1 MKTIT
6 NTHFKMKTPYIKQQ
20 EKEDKVIKDLRKVI
34 KKHNLSLNEL
44 KKAFGRMEFLWST
57 Y

>member
-1 MKTIT
+1 
-6 NTHFKMKTPYIKQQ
+6 MKTPYIKQQ

-44 KKAFGRMEFLWST
+44 KIAFGRMEFLWST

>member
-1 MKTIT
+1 MPYEI
-6 NTHFKMKTPYIKQQ
+6 NKMN
-20 EKEDKVIKDLRKVI
+20 KVIDDLKKVI

-44 KKAFGRMEFLWST
+44 KNAVVRLEFLWST

>member
-1 MKTIT
+1 MKLT
-6 NTHFKMKTPYIKQQ
+6 YEQ
-20 EKEDKVIKDLRKVI
+20 ELKKSDKVIKDLKKVI

-44 KKAFGRMEFLWST
+44 KTAFGRMEFLWST

>member
-6 NTHFKMKTPYIKQQ
+6 NTEFKMKTPYFKRQ

-44 KKAFGRMEFLWST
+44 KIAFGRMEFLWST